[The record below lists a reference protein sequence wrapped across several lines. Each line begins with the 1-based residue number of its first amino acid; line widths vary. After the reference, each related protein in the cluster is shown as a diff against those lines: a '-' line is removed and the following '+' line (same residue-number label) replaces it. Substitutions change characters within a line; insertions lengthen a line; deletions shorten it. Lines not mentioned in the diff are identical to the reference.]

1 MDIEGLMSFLAVAR
15 EKSISK
21 AALSLHMTQPA
32 LSNRLRKMEDGL
44 GFALL
49 ERNWDGV
56 RLTKQ
61 GYYFLPYAIQL
72 VQDLHDAAAV
82 LSFAP
87 GERMLSF
94 EEVINRSDQLLI
106 GIDNWLA
113 PRLAQPIIAAFHRTF
128 PQLKYRIITRS
139 TPALVDLVYHHGLHV
154 GIHFHNEAR
163 PGLLSVPIIRDGIIL
178 IYHPDSA
185 GEEIR
190 PDLSNLDLVKHL
202 PFLLFDNPTLVA
214 HRHIT
219 SSIFETYGIEYLY
232 AVDDLYTS
240 AALISE
246 GLAYTM
252 LPKSCG
258 LVFEQFDT
266 AAKLKIVD
274 LSGFAPTDIRMLYS
288 PDHPFIEEIE
298 CLRHTLTAIE

>member
-56 RLTKQ
+56 KLTKQ

-72 VQDLHDAAAV
+72 VQDLRDAATV

-87 GERMLSF
+87 GERITSF
-94 EEVINRSDQLLI
+94 EEVMNRSDRLLI
-106 GIDNWLA
+106 GIDDWLS
-113 PRLAQPIIAAFHRTF
+113 PRLIHPIIAAFRRFF
-128 PQLKYRIITRS
+128 PQLNYRFITRS
-139 TPALVDLVYHHGLHV
+139 TPTIVDLVYHHGLHV
-154 GIHFHNEAR
+154 GIHFHNETR
-163 PGLLSVPIIRDGIIL
+163 PGLQSVPVIHDGTIL
-178 IYHPDSA
+178 IYRPDTA
-185 GEEIR
+185 GEEMR
-190 PDLSNLDLVKHL
+190 PDLSNLDRIKHL

-214 HRHIT
+214 HKHVT
-219 SSIFETYGIEYLY
+219 SRIFETYRIDYLQ
-232 AVDDLYTS
+232 AVDNLYTA

-252 LPKSCG
+252 LPKSCSW
-258 LVFEQFDT
+258 VFEQF
-266 AAKLKIVD
+266 APAHVRIVE
-274 LSGFAPTDIRMLYS
+274 LTVFAPMEIRMSYS
-288 PDHPFIEEIE
+288 TDRLFGEEIKF
-298 CLRHTLTAIE
+298 LRRTLTAVE